1 MTISKRRRHRNRP
14 KRKAAQRAVTFA
26 CRSLIG
32 ELIYGP
38 SLVEQIVPPISLA
51 INRGL

>member
-14 KRKAAQRAVTFA
+14 KRKAAQRAVTIA
-26 CRSLIG
+26 CRALIN

-38 SLVEQIVPPISLA
+38 SLVEQIVLPISLA
-51 INRGL
+51 TNRGL